1 MAKDLGALTAQLYT
15 LKESRAALTTQVKE
29 TNADIMKVER
39 TLLDEM
45 QKQGLYK
52 AGNKDTSV
60 YISRQVVPKVTDWD
74 ALYAY
79 IAKHGYFHLL
89 EKRASRTAYREQYEN
104 GQSVPGLEPVI
115 FDELRTRKEP

>member
-1 MAKDLGALTAQLYT
+1 MAKDLGALTAKLYK
-15 LKESRAALTTQVKE
+15 LKEERAMYASQVKE
-29 TNADIMKVER
+29 ANSEIMRTER
-39 TLLDEM
+39 ILLDEM

-74 ALYAY
+74 AFYAY
-79 IAKHGYFHLL
+79 IKKHDYFHLL
-89 EKRASRTAYREQYEN
+89 EKRASRTGYREQYEN

-115 FDELRTRKEP
+115 FDEIRTRKE